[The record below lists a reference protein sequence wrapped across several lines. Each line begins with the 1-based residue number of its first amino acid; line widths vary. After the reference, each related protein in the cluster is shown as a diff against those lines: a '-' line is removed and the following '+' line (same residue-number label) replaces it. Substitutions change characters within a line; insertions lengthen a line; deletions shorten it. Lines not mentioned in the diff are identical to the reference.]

1 MTNKIKFLKKINPK
15 AINIVLITLIV
26 LLILSSNSFAG
37 TDGGELAETY
47 NKLTG
52 IVGGY
57 GGKIIGLLGIILA
70 AVSWLSNKG
79 QFSSIGTAVGII
91 LILGSAAGF
100 VGATITCLMLF

>member
-57 GGKIIGLLGIILA
+57 GGKIIGLLGIVLA
-70 AVSWLSNKG
+70 AISWLSKSN
-79 QFSSIGTAVGII
+79 FTVIGTAIGII
-91 LILGSAAGF
+91 LMLGSAASF
-100 VGATITCLMLF
+100 IGATITCLMLF